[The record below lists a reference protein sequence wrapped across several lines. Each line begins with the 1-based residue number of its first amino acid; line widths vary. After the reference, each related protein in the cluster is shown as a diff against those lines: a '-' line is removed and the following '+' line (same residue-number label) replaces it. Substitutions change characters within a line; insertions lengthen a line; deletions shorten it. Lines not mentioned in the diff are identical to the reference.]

1 LPQADSK
8 KIAEIEYH
16 PRFRNLLIVAQDSG
30 DVHLVDTTNGS
41 IVAEYVAKLK
51 NNPNWAMN
59 IKDE

>member
-1 LPQADSK
+1 LPQTDSK
-8 KIAEIEYH
+8 KISGIEYH
-16 PRFRNLLIVAQDSG
+16 PLYRNLLIVAQSSG

-51 NNPNWAMN
+51 NNPNWALN